1 MSLETVLKKQL
12 VGGAQGLTDIAEP
25 SSNNAGTQKLAK
37 VQKKIKKE
45 SHNQTF

>member
-12 VGGAQGLTDIAEP
+12 VGAQGLTDTAEP

-37 VQKKIKKE
+37 VQKKK
-45 SHNQTF
+45 